1 MNLARLILATAFL
14 AAAAQPVLAH
24 HSFVAEYD
32 YNKRIELTGTVTKL
46 EWTNPHGRF
55 FLRVEGKGGAST
67 VWQFELGSPNA
78 LLTHGWRRDTLK
90 VGDRITVNGYL
101 SKGSPNVGNA
111 AVITFPDGRK
121 VAADGESLQE

>member
-1 MNLARLILATAFL
+1 VKLNVILFAALL
-14 AAAAQPVLAH
+14 AAPALPLLAH

-55 FLRVEGKGGAST
+55 YLRVPGAGGVTAT
-67 VWQFELGSPNA
+67 WQFELGSPNA
-78 LLTHGWRRDTLK
+78 LLTHGWHRDTLR
-90 VGDRITVNGYL
+90 VGDRVTVSGYQ
-101 SKGSPNVGNA
+101 SKGSPTVGNA